1 MSRAGWIVTVR
12 SPDATSRTWRFGP
25 GEVRVGRDASC
36 GVRLEAAEISGVHL
50 RLLLGDHA
58 ASVVDAESRHGA
70 RLDGE
75 PLPPGRA
82 VPLPAGA
89 EVALAGHH
97 LRVDPD
103 APGGFTTDSRLT
115 ADRAAEV
122 RAAVAGVAGRAPD
135 EAAPVV
141 KDAPHTTRG
150 TDRIYVLA
158 LVLATLGA
166 MLALAAL
173 GRALTH

>member
-1 MSRAGWIVTVR
+1 
-12 SPDATSRTWRFGP
+12 
-25 GEVRVGRDASC
+25 
-36 GVRLEAAEISGVHL
+36 
-50 RLLLGDHA
+50 
-58 ASVVDAESRHGA
+58 
-70 RLDGE
+70 
-75 PLPPGRA
+75 
-82 VPLPAGA
+82 
-89 EVALAGHH
+89 
-97 LRVDPD
+97 
-103 APGGFTTDSRLT
+103 
-115 ADRAAEV
+115 
-122 RAAVAGVAGRAPD
+122 VAGRAPD